1 MDSDQGKLV
10 VVGVGWR
17 QRTGVAVG
25 NWVRI
30 GLVKGSVYMHICPL
44 LALYIIAIA
53 RSYLRRHALPTDL
66 SIGSV

>member
-10 VVGVGWR
+10 VVGVVGWR
-17 QRTGVAVG
+17 QAWPWG
-25 NWVRI
+25 I